1 MTIGSFATNSNGWF
15 RRRNECFQHRLYS
28 HLVIWLSDLSSPQMK
43 AQYLLSRRMLD
54 SAYSSFTGSG
64 RQWLLHVFHYGIQ
77 VRGCVFHAAK
87 AFVKFLTTECSL
99 KDADVIYAI
108 DYAYR
113 CLCRGPRSFSEVAEY
128 FTKFKEGVI
137 AIVSKSKTLPALQ
150 AALAHKI
157 NHHVWMKRLHP
168 YGTPSDDRRARTY
181 LDYGKLRQPSDMEV
195 ARAAQLTVVDDPELL
210 YLDGLPTN
218 LEPVP
223 DVTNFV
229 EQVLGNICLHS
240 EDRVRHKDDST

>member
-1 MTIGSFATNSNGWF
+1 VTIGSFATNSNGWF

-99 KDADVIYAI
+99 IDADVIYAI

-113 CLCRGPRSFSEVAEY
+113 CLCRGPRSFSEVAEC
-128 FTKFKEGVI
+128 FTEFK
-137 AIVSKSKTLPALQ
+137 
-150 AALAHKI
+150 
-157 NHHVWMKRLHP
+157 
-168 YGTPSDDRRARTY
+168 
-181 LDYGKLRQPSDMEV
+181 
-195 ARAAQLTVVDDPELL
+195 
-210 YLDGLPTN
+210 
-218 LEPVP
+218 
-223 DVTNFV
+223 
-229 EQVLGNICLHS
+229 
-240 EDRVRHKDDST
+240 